1 MRGRKPKP
9 TALKLIEGNPG
20 KRAINAQEPVPPAS
34 LPDCPPHLTTEAR
47 AEWERLAEIL
57 NGIGLLTQVDR
68 AAMAGYCQCWGRWVE
83 AEQKLAETP
92 PILRTPSGYIQ
103 QSPWL
108 SIANRQLELM
118 ARYMTELGLTPASR
132 SRLVVPM
139 EEPWEFDE
147 PVNKIVIRWEDSGL

>member
-20 KRAINAQEPVPPAS
+20 KRAINTLEPVPPAS
-34 LPDCPPHLTTEAR
+34 LPDCPSHLMAEAK
-47 AEWERLAEIL
+47 AEWRRLAEIL

-83 AEQKLAETP
+83 AEQRLAETP
-92 PILRTPSGYIQ
+92 PILRTPSGNIQ

-108 SIANRQLELM
+108 SIANKQLELM
-118 ARYMTELGLTPASR
+118 AKYMVDLGLTPASR
-132 SRLVVPM
+132 SRLAVQMLDPC
-139 EEPWEFDE
+139 EFDN
-147 PVNKIVIRWEDSGL
+147 PVNEIIIRWEDGGL